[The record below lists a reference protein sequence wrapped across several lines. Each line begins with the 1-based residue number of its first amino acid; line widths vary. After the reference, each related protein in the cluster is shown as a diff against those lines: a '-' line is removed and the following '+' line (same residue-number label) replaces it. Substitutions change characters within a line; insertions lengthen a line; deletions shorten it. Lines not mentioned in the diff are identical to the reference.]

1 QTFSVAENVTNG
13 TAIGTVLATDPE
25 EDNLM
30 FSITAGNT
38 GDVFDINR
46 TTGAIT
52 TAGALDFEN
61 NPYTLAVKVSD
72 GKLSGTANITIN
84 VEPPAADFTVSST
97 NTMINIDGLANVYT
111 VDVETTLMNW
121 TITSSDNDV
130 IPASQIQKMS
140 DSHFV
145 VVVGEYPATET
156 GTSRDIML
164 TLSGTGGSDLV
175 LTVTQTKNTASFLD
189 SKAGLNNTL
198 GSNDVRGIE
207 FYIRGFS
214 QSEQNINIFFFSVNG
229 TNHNYSVSV
238 SPPNRIRLSTPVT
251 DVSSGILTFF
261 LTPPSAGNTEYAIIT
276 LTSIT
281 DPAQKVNLV
290 IILPPP
296 S

>member
-1 QTFSVAENVTNG
+1 
-13 TAIGTVLATDPE
+13 
-25 EDNLM
+25 
-30 FSITAGNT
+30 
-38 GDVFDINR
+38 
-46 TTGAIT
+46 
-52 TAGALDFEN
+52 
-61 NPYTLAVKVSD
+61 YTLAVKVSD

-84 VEPPAADFTVSST
+84 VEPPADFTVSST

-189 SKAGLNNTL
+189 SKAGLK
-198 GSNDVRGIE
+198 I
-207 FYIRGFS
+207 
-214 QSEQNINIFFFSVNG
+214 
-229 TNHNYSVSV
+229 
-238 SPPNRIRLSTPVT
+238 P
-251 DVSSGILTFF
+251 
-261 LTPPSAGNTEYAIIT
+261 
-276 LTSIT
+276 
-281 DPAQKVNLV
+281 
-290 IILPPP
+290 
-296 S
+296 